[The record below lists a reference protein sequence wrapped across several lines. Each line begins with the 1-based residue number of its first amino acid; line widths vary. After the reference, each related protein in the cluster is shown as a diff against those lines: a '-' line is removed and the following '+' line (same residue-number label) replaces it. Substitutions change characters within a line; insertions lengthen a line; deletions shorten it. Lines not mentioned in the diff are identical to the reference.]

1 MASIFDIINND
12 KLKKE
17 YQNNQKKENNNNN
30 KHKASYNKEGNN
42 KPYKKPYHKPYS
54 RYYDLLNTYK
64 KNSDLLLNYGICKA
78 YFKQSSISVA
88 QLAEMIVTMKFNLP
102 WQKAI
107 VRSAIS
113 KIEGKHNAT
122 LIIPQFNFKD
132 KVCDILA
139 NFVYR
144 NFDTIMADKEVNK
157 TYPMKFYEFVEKNKG
172 LIKPIKF

>member
-12 KLKKE
+12 ELKKE
-17 YQNNQKKENNNNN
+17 YQNNKNKENA
-30 KHKASYNKEGNN
+30 HKQSPSKEGN
-42 KPYKKPYHKPYS
+42 KKPYHKPYS
-54 RYYDLLNTYK
+54 RYYDLLNVYK

-122 LIIPQFNFKD
+122 LVIPQFNFKD
-132 KVCDILA
+132 KVYDILA

-144 NFDTIMADKEVNK
+144 NFDTIMADKEVNR